1 MTNIRCMAAACA
13 ATLLLASSLL
23 AAPAGNRVITWGE
36 NTPEWNRI
44 LHIGAV
50 RLGCSDAPASCADA
64 AQKLA
69 RSQGVDK
76 AFLAILLK
84 PGQTPAYASQY
95 SQLSLNHPMMYEVG
109 FDDFVGQAE
118 RQKMPLAAMS
128 AMLVDIAR
136 QLKGVNPKLLLG
148 ITVYEDELRSSSFPL
163 AELDQ
168 QFRGSVDFV
177 HLYPHYRQEAQSFGD
192 SVALARR
199 IFPAAKIIAGVY
211 AYDRRDYLPCAHGSQ
226 VPCTNAEELTLF
238 EQSFKE
244 RLGMLG
250 NSGVD
255 WLEFYPGSFGGEAQ
269 WPLWKQSHICR
280 QDRVQE
286 CVENTKAMREVV
298 RKTLSP

>member
-1 MTNIRCMAAACA
+1 
-13 ATLLLASSLL
+13 
-23 AAPAGNRVITWGE
+23 
-36 NTPEWNRI
+36 
-44 LHIGAV
+44 
-50 RLGCSDAPASCADA
+50 
-64 AQKLA
+64 
-69 RSQGVDK
+69 VDK

-128 AMLVDIAR
+128 AMLVDIAHL
-136 QLKGVNPKLLLG
+136 LKAVNPKLLLG
-148 ITVYEDELRSSSFPL
+148 ITVYEDELRSAPFPL

-226 VPCTNAEELTLF
+226 VPCTNTEE
-238 EQSFKE
+238 
-244 RLGMLG
+244 LG

-269 WPLWKQSHICR
+269 WPLWKQAHICR

-298 RKTLSP
+298 KKTFNP